1 MAKAR
6 QQYFADEV
14 SLFKEA
20 RTITFDENLL
30 NKINDIDT
38 RAEENVIEIVKVN
51 SVPLPVDAQKAV
63 NVSVPLVEDSLNS
76 IDDKKSLS
84 ARQ

>member
-20 RTITFDENLL
+20 RTISFDEDLL
-30 NKINDIDT
+30 QKINDIDA
-38 RAEENVIEIVKVN
+38 RAQENVIEIVKVN
-51 SVPLPVDAQKAV
+51 SVPLPVDANKAV
-63 NVSVPLVEDSLNS
+63 DVTVP
-76 IDDKKSLS
+76 
-84 ARQ
+84 